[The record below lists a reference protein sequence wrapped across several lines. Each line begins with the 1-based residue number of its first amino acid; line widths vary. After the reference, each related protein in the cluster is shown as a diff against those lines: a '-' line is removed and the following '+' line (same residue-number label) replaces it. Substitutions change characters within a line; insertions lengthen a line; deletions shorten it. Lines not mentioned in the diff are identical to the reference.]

1 MARRKR
7 SEDAPPAGAPAWML
21 TYGDLVTQVLAFFIL
36 LFAFSNVDVEK
47 FDQSVISLKGAFGVL
62 TGGRT
67 VDQNELTQYPPE
79 RDLPNLGS
87 DEEIQQLATLKVLLE
102 EKADKG
108 GFRESLTFSIDE
120 RGLTLRFADTALFD
134 SGKADLR
141 PKAIEALDQ
150 IADIL
155 TKIPNQIRVE
165 GHTDNR
171 PISTP
176 QFPSNWELS
185 MGRAGAV
192 VRYLQVKHKVSPD
205 RLAGIGY
212 GEYRPV
218 APNDSDGNR
227 QLNRRVDIVILKLG
241 DQRKE
246 P

>member
-1 MARRKR
+1 MVRRKR
-7 SEDAPPAGAPAWML
+7 SEDARPAGSPAWMM

-36 LFAFSNVDVEK
+36 LFAFSSVDAEK

-62 TGGRT
+62 SGGKT
-67 VDQNELTQYPPE
+67 VDQNRLTEHPPE
-79 RDLPNLGS
+79 RDLPKLGS
-87 DEEIQQLATLKVLLE
+87 DEEIQQLVTLKVLVE
-102 EKADKG
+102 EKAEQA
-108 GFRESLTFSIDE
+108 GFRESVTLSIDE
-120 RGLTLRFADTALFD
+120 RGLVLRFADSALFD

-141 PKAIEALDQ
+141 PEAIKALDQ
-150 IADIL
+150 VADIL
-155 TKIPNQIRVE
+155 TKLPNEIRVE

-192 VRYLQVKHKVSPD
+192 VRLLQKHGVPPD

-212 GEYRPV
+212 GEHRPV
-218 APNDSDGNR
+218 APNDSDRNR
-227 QLNRRVDIVILKLG
+227 QMNRRVDIVILRLG
-241 DQRKE
+241 DKGKE